1 MVKNK
6 VRAHATNSL
15 LLRLF
20 MLRKLPLGLLVGLRV
35 QELDE
40 NQSKVSVPFKYLN
53 KNPFQSTYFAV
64 QAMAAEFS
72 TAVLAMSILSEI
84 SVPVSMLVQE
94 VKATFSKKAKSRV
107 LFHCEQGTE
116 IEKIIKESVETGEGR
131 AISVKSVGI
140 NEEGVQVAEFY
151 VTWTFK
157 PKNKE

>member
-1 MVKNK
+1 
-6 VRAHATNSL
+6 
-15 LLRLF
+15 

-35 QELDE
+35 QAIDE
-40 NQSKVSVPFKYLN
+40 YQSIVSVPYKYLN
-53 KNPFQSTYFAV
+53 RNPFQSIYFAV

-94 VKATFSKKAKSRV
+94 VKATFTKKAKSRV
-107 LFHCEQGTE
+107 LFHCEQGAE
-116 IEKIIKESVETGEGR
+116 IEKVIKESVETGEGR
-131 AISVKSVGI
+131 TISVKSVGS

-157 PKNKE
+157 PKK